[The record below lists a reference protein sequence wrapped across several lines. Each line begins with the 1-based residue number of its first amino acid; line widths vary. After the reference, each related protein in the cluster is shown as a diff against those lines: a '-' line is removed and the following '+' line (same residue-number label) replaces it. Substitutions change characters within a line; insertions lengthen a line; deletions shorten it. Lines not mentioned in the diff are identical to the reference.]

1 LWINRY
7 GNLWDE
13 VFNLDAY
20 FSDPERNLENQLYL
34 EKNLPAGRKK
44 PIPVVH
50 DPVNPFG
57 ELKMYV
63 EMGHTFIGVGSTMEL
78 KDSFLTLDLI

>member
-1 LWINRY
+1 
-7 GNLWDE
+7 
-13 VFNLDAY
+13 
-20 FSDPERNLENQLYL
+20 L

-44 PIPVVH
+44 LIPVVH

-63 EMGHTFIGVGSTMEL
+63 EMGHTFIGVGSTMKL